1 MYASVYSLQFVIRLF
16 MRRFARRIDRP
27 TRRSAAQRRLDESHV
42 IVTILDVDSY
52 LSLKKEVLYGTTKP
66 LILLGSPVTGEIF
79 R

>member
-1 MYASVYSLQFVIRLF
+1 
-16 MRRFARRIDRP
+16 MRRFAQRIDRP

-52 LSLKKEVLYGTTKP
+52 LSLKKEVLYGTAKP
-66 LILLGSPVTGEIF
+66 LILLGLPTADEVS